1 MLNRF
6 MGLGAVLGFAG
17 VAAGAFGAH
26 GLASKISPEAL
37 AAYQTGVRYLVWHAL
52 ALLAVGLAAE
62 RSASRWLAAAGWLY
76 AVGCL
81 LFSGSLAL
89 LATLEWRWLGPVTPV
104 GGTAFLAGW
113 VCLAAWAFSPGSSP
127 RVHD

>member
-1 MLNRF
+1 

-26 GLASKISPEAL
+26 RLASKISPEAL
-37 AAYQTGVRYLVWHAL
+37 TVYQTGVRYLVWHAL

-62 RSASRWLAAAGWLY
+62 RSPSRWLAAAGWLY